1 MNRAGADLQFSILD
15 LTIPHPRA
23 LPHSLTPSLPFR
35 PMSDLEDL
43 YQEII
48 LDHNRRP
55 RNHRPMA
62 EATHHAEGHN
72 PLCGDEVT
80 VYLHIEG
87 DTIRDISFD
96 GEGCAISKASAS
108 LMTVRLKGRKLS
120 EARELVREVHGLLT
134 GPEGE
139 APSLED
145 LGDIAALAGVRKY
158 AVRVKCATLAWHTLE
173 AALEGRNETSTE

>member
-1 MNRAGADLQFSILD
+1 
-15 LTIPHPRA
+15 
-23 LPHSLTPSLPFR
+23 
-35 PMSDLEDL
+35 MSDLDDL

-55 RNHRPMA
+55 RNHREMA
-62 EATHHAEGHN
+62 GATHHAEGHN

-80 VYLHIEG
+80 VYLHIDG
-87 DTIRDISFD
+87 DTITDISFA

-108 LMTVRLKGRKLS
+108 LMTVRLKGRPLS
-120 EARELVREVHGLLT
+120 EARQLMREVRAMLT
-134 GPEGE
+134 GPETE
-139 APSLED
+139 APPLDE

-173 AALEGRNETSTE
+173 AALEGREGVSTE